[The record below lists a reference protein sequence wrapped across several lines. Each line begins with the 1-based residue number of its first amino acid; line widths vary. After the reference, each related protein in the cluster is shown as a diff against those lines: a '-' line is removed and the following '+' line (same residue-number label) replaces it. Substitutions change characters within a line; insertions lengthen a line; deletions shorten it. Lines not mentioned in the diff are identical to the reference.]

1 MADLDSYLAYKRE
14 TKYLVFWLLHTSNS
28 IITTK
33 APREPNL
40 EPNTTGQVTVA
51 TLVPLA
57 ELISRYTKSTPTIV
71 LRVFR
76 TVISARK
83 ATCVHYA
90 RLAAQNPDDLSLA
103 RGNASH
109 RHFNDALEAAY
120 IALGGEDQ
128 LTAALSEEHSDYDV
142 EELERM
148 VFSNSFSAL
157 SVEGSDEDSG
167 AEPVSVT
174 NIAPIRKQQR
184 KPGKGRRGRRGSR
197 IKGGRHD
204 PSQRKALEGISVDG
218 FGIISDDDSHIS
230 IEYVMAVS
238 CLAEEWCHLRSWLNM
253 VWFRAAHGKLNNAVA
268 GVITKVAFSIQ
279 KQTELAIFVDFQGRD
294 SYKSVLEAL
303 NSGRNSLSLDKSHF
317 LNTSDRQDLKE
328 QCLAHTYR
336 YLIDFIADYQ
346 KTRTGKPTK
355 PMLREIGSWSP
366 NACLSDFT
374 RPQRLKWRRAYTI
387 NWLYDLVNTYAY
399 PAIKTQG
406 SAADC
411 KLEDIDWS
419 ANGPWNPTT
428 SNQRRLYGLNEFAAA
443 VTTLAMQ
450 KEGKDVSTRIPSS
463 LVFQLQIIVDSFTVS
478 YGWMNLDLK
487 DAQAQ
492 YSLQPPRTGM
502 SNIFNFIFG
511 EARPPGC
518 GCGNKSVSGTQDG
531 AHDLHN
537 IVAQEYPSRFAQTKA
552 AKLLYRTIVDMDN
565 FLGKFWPEDNQNA
578 TMAGIHAS
586 RFSNVVEPGLCA
598 LWEYSPALCGT
609 GLAEAIDY
617 LHNASILMLNKAIE
631 VVCLMH
637 IYNKVRQTG
646 HLAQPIDIFEILQV
660 TFPGVY
666 RDVGGVPPTKGPF
679 GASMWQ
685 QMVQTEKRG
694 CKRPQPFLPNT
705 FDVDKV
711 LVPQPG
717 GYFDNSTLLYALRSV
732 EWDPCRVAD
741 HDLALYSSLRRY
753 RRVDRWSRT
762 KAAENL
768 GEKESRAARE
778 RVAAVTEEE
787 IRAISSLKS
796 TFAARSWLDLPPYKT
811 GPEDNENRDEQDSLM
826 RSFEQGCLAH
836 KWRPELDNSKAP
848 GRDRRTRHET
858 MLARIECDIYNEI
871 CGGAPILGLN
881 LPRITVVLMKLFGT
895 IEDALSAARNKTWAA
910 ARLKYVSSDC
920 DVCGKKQRMALAK
933 CILNA
938 TDDEECL
945 KIVAKVFERPELE
958 DLADASFWNFD
969 LDMTEFYGMHLCG
982 CMRKSF
988 LSGFVYFAP

>member
-28 IITTK
+28 IITAK

-51 TLVPLA
+51 TLVSLA
-57 ELISRYTKSTPTIV
+57 NLISRYTKETPVIV

-83 ATCVHYA
+83 ATCVQYE

-109 RHFNDALEAAY
+109 RHFNEALEAAY
-120 IALGGEDQ
+120 IALGGGDR
-128 LTAALSEEHSDYDV
+128 LLATASEEYTDYDV
-142 EELERM
+142 QELERM

-157 SVEGSDEDSG
+157 SVEGSDEDSA
-167 AEPVSVT
+167 AESLVT
-174 NIAPIRKQQR
+174 ANNIIPIRRQQR
-184 KPGKGRRGRRGSR
+184 KPGKGRRARRGGRTKS
-197 IKGGRHD
+197 GRHD
-204 PSQRKALEGISVDG
+204 VSQRKALEGISVDG
-218 FGIISDDDSHIS
+218 FGIISEDDSHIS
-230 IEYVMAVS
+230 IEYIMAVS

-253 VWFRAAHGKLNNAVA
+253 VWFRASHGTLNNAVA
-268 GVITKVAFSIQ
+268 GAITKVAFSIQ
-279 KQTELAIFVDFQGRD
+279 KQTELAIFVDFHGRD

-303 NSGRNSLSLDKSHF
+303 NRGRHGLSLTKGHF

-328 QCLAHTYR
+328 QCLAHTCK

-366 NACLSDFT
+366 DACLSDFT

-399 PAIKTQG
+399 PAMKAQR
-406 SAADC
+406 SATDTR
-411 KLEDIDWS
+411 LEDIDWS

-443 VTTLAMQ
+443 VTGLAMRR
-450 KEGKDVSTRIPSS
+450 EGTDVSSRIPSS

-487 DAQAQ
+487 DTQAQ
-492 YSLQPPRTGM
+492 YSLHPPRT
-502 SNIFNFIFG
+502 
-511 EARPPGC
+511 E
-518 GCGNKSVSGTQDG
+518 
-531 AHDLHN
+531 H
-537 IVAQEYPSRFAQTKA
+537 PSRFSQTKPL
-552 AKLLYRTIVDMDN
+552 KVLYQTTVDMNN
-565 FLGKFWPEDNQNA
+565 FLGKFWPNDNHDA
-578 TMAGIHAS
+578 TMAGIHSS
-586 RFSNVVEPGLCA
+586 RFSNVVEKGLCA

-609 GLAEAIDY
+609 GLAEALDY
-617 LHNASILMLNKAIE
+617 SHNASLLMLNKAIE

-637 IYNKVRQTG
+637 IYNKVRRTG
-646 HLAQPIDIFEILQV
+646 HLTRPIDVFEVLQV

-666 RDVGGVPPTKGPF
+666 RDVGGAPPTKGPF

-685 QMVQTEKRG
+685 QMLQTEKRG
-694 CKRPQPFLPNT
+694 CKRAQPYPSNT
-705 FDVDKV
+705 FDVDKI
-711 LVPQPG
+711 LVTQPD

-741 HDLALYSSLRRY
+741 HDLPLYSSLRRY

-768 GEKESRAARE
+768 GEKESLAARE

-787 IRAISSLKS
+787 IHAISSLKS
-796 TFAARSWLDLPPYKT
+796 TFGARSWLDLPPYKT
-811 GPEDNENRDEQDSLM
+811 GPADTKNRDEQDNLT

-836 KWRPELDNSKAP
+836 KWKPELDNSKAP

-881 LPRITVVLMKLFGT
+881 LPRITVALMKLFGT
-895 IEDALSAARNKTWAA
+895 MDDALSVATNKTWAA
-910 ARLKYVSSDC
+910 ARMKHVSSDC
-920 DVCGKKQRMALAK
+920 DVCLEKQRLALAK
-933 CILNA
+933 YILDA
-938 TDDEECL
+938 TDDDECL

-958 DLADASFWNFD
+958 DLADAGFWNFD
-969 LDMTEFYGMHLCG
+969 LDMTKFYGMHLCG
-982 CMRKSF
+982 CMRKSS
-988 LSGFVYFAP
+988 LYGFVYFAS

>member
-51 TLVPLA
+51 TLVSLA
-57 ELISRYTKSTPTIV
+57 NLISQYTKRTPTIV

-83 ATCVHYA
+83 ATCVQYA

-109 RHFNDALEAAY
+109 RHFNEALEAAY
-120 IALGGEDQ
+120 LALGGEDR
-128 LTAALSEEHSDYDV
+128 LKATASEEHGDYDV
-142 EELERM
+142 EDLERM

-157 SVEGSDEDSG
+157 SVEGSDQNSG
-167 AEPVSVT
+167 TESEAVKSTV
-174 NIAPIRKQQR
+174 PIRKQQR
-184 KPGKGRRGRRGSR
+184 KPGKGRRGRRGGR
-197 IKGGRHD
+197 IKGGRHEL
-204 PSQRKALEGISVDG
+204 SHRKALEGISVDG

-230 IEYVMAVS
+230 IEYIMAVS

-253 VWFRAAHGKLNNAVA
+253 VWFRASHGSLSNAVA

-303 NSGRNSLSLDKSHF
+303 NSGRNGLSLDKGHF

-328 QCLAHTYR
+328 QCLAHTYK
-336 YLIDFIADYQ
+336 YLMDFIADYQ

-355 PMLREIGSWSP
+355 PMLREIGSWNP
-366 NACLSDFT
+366 AACLSSFT

-399 PAIKTQG
+399 PVMKAQG
-406 SAADC
+406 STAEV

-419 ANGPWNPTT
+419 INGPWNPTT

-450 KEGKDVSTRIPSS
+450 KEGTDVSSRIPSS
-463 LVFQLQIIVDSFTVS
+463 LVFQLQIIVDSLTVS

-487 DAQAQ
+487 DTQAQ

-502 SNIFNFIFG
+502 SNIFSFIFG
-511 EARPPGC
+511 EPRTPGC
-518 GCGNKSVSGTQDG
+518 GCGTKSVSGTQDG
-531 AHDLHN
+531 AYDLYN
-537 IVAQEYPSRFAQTKA
+537 LAAQEHPSRFAQTKPL
-552 AKLLYRTIVDMDN
+552 KLLYQTIVDMNN
-565 FLGKFWPEDNQNA
+565 FLGKFWPDDNHNA
-578 TMAGIHAS
+578 TMAGIHTS
-586 RFSNVVEPGLCA
+586 RFNNVVEPGLCA

-609 GLAEAIDY
+609 GLAEALDY
-617 LHNASILMLNKAIE
+617 SHNASLLMLNKAIE

-646 HLAQPIDIFEILQV
+646 HLAQPIDVFEVLQI

-694 CKRPQPFLPNT
+694 CKHAQPFPSNT
-705 FDVDKV
+705 FNVDKL
-711 LVPQPG
+711 LVPQPD

-741 HDLALYSSLRRY
+741 HDLPLYSSLRRY

-768 GEKESRAARE
+768 AEKESLAARE

-796 TFAARSWLDLPPYKT
+796 KFGARSWLDLPPYKT
-811 GPEDNENRDEQDSLM
+811 GPKDTENRNEQENLT

-836 KWRPELDNSKAP
+836 KWKPELDNSKAP

-881 LPRITVVLMKLFGT
+881 LPRITVTLMKLFGT
-895 IEDALSAARNKTWAA
+895 MEDALSAARNKTWAA
-910 ARLKYVSSDC
+910 ARMKHVSSDC
-920 DVCGKKQRMALAK
+920 DACCKKQRLALARY
-933 CILNA
+933 ILDA

-945 KIVAKVFERPELE
+945 NIVAKVFERPELE
-958 DLADASFWNFD
+958 DLADAGFWNFD
-969 LDMTEFYGMHLCG
+969 LDMTDFYDMHLCG
-982 CMRKSF
+982 CMRKSS
-988 LSGFVYFAP
+988 LSGFVYFAS